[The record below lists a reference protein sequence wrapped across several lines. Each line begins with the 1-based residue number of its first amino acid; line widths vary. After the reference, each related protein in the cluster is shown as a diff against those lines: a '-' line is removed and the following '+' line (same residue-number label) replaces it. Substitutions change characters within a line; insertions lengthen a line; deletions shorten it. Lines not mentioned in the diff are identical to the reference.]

1 MPGGKLMKDDRHPA
15 VISADK
21 AVRIASDSM
30 KAVDLRTVPM
40 AKKLVHKDIR
50 LQLEEIKRLLQEA

>member
-1 MPGGKLMKDDRHPA
+1 MKDDRHPA